1 MLSVIIVT
9 IAYII
14 CLLVMPEKVTFIQ
27 SEDVPGWILFVS
39 QVVLVIIATRVL
51 FFLSGIF
58 FKKKVFTR
66 EEELLPREDGKYLEI
81 YSNGGDLYYK
91 LKTKN
96 GDFSLK
102 DDIGTDVITI
112 YGDETPFFKIED
124 RGFENQ
130 YVSLFFYKMKEV
142 KFYVHIPTSE
152 FGDPV
157 KTIYDDR
164 PSMDGI
170 HGM

>member
-1 MLSVIIVT
+1 
-9 IAYII
+9 
-14 CLLVMPEKVTFIQ
+14 MPEQVTFIE
-27 SEDVPGWILFVS
+27 SENVPGWILSVS
-39 QVVLVIIATRVL
+39 QIVLVIIAARVL
-51 FFLSGIF
+51 FFLPGIF

-66 EEELLPREDGKYLEI
+66 EEELLLREDGKYLEI
-81 YSNGGDLYYK
+81 ISNGGDLYYK
-91 LKTKN
+91 LKTKS

-112 YGDETPFFKIED
+112 YGDEIPFFRIEHRD
-124 RGFENQ
+124 FENQ
-130 YVSLFFYKMKEV
+130 YVSLFFFKMKEV

-157 KTIYDDR
+157 KTLHDDDK